1 MLNLKVKRALL
12 WCSEMYYDR
21 PTQPMACRQ
30 HNTQCYIALGD
41 IENELSVNP
50 FLSKVEMKLQR
61 NYENL

>member
-12 WCSEMYYDR
+12 WCSECIDR
-21 PTQPMACRQ
+21 PAQPTACRQ
-30 HNTQCYIALGD
+30 HNTQCSIAHGD
-41 IENELSVNP
+41 IENELSVSP